1 MSAISRIEQQRLPI
15 ARYRFTSIA
24 DEDLPLPH
32 YSGSLLRGVFGA
44 ALRRSTCMTGL
55 PKCSECPLYRTCP
68 YPSIFESPPRE
79 TPLGQRFTEVPNPYV
94 IEPPDFGPTII
105 KRGETLR
112 FGMVLVGSDTLKNL
126 PLITHAWQRALSH
139 GLGRSRARATLTG
152 IEWCGEDARSE
163 NVLDQETGT
172 VIPHDASVQIPPCP
186 ASLKGLNLAFVT
198 PLRLQ
203 SNGKPLRVRELT
215 VRALLLAA
223 VRRSTLMMNLHGG
236 VDPEVEISTL
246 LESSASITDER
257 GGLRWVD
264 WTRYSSRQQQ
274 EMTLGGVVGSWK
286 LHGDVEALWP
296 WLWLGQWLHLGKNAT
311 MGMGSYTLRLDS
323 AGESSAQSENL
334 PQGASQGIEP
344 E

>member
-1 MSAISRIEQQRLPI
+1 
-15 ARYRFTSIA
+15 
-24 DEDLPLPH
+24 
-32 YSGSLLRGVFGA
+32 
-44 ALRRSTCMTGL
+44 
-55 PKCSECPLYRTCP
+55 
-68 YPSIFESPPRE
+68 
-79 TPLGQRFTEVPNPYV
+79 
-94 IEPPDFGPTII
+94 
-105 KRGETLR
+105 
-112 FGMVLVGSDTLKNL
+112 MVLVGSDTLKNL

-163 NVLDQETGT
+163 KVLDQETGT